1 MRRDERAS
9 TQSDGRAAAF
19 FQSVMIPTLR
29 LTDDVDARVDALRR
43 SRLGFVFVDA
53 SSRAGA
59 AATTREAF
67 ARAKEFFAKPLEE
80 KLTCATTTTTTS
92 GYTRLG
98 AERLDVEASTR
109 GDTKEG
115 FYVGRDGAP
124 WLAGFDEFR
133 VAAEDAYAHMY
144 AVAKDLLPTF
154 ARALGVPDEYFDED
168 FGPGGPGAGGHACV
182 LRLLRYAATPSNV
195 EEGRFACGA
204 HTDYG
209 LFTLLATMDS
219 VPGLQ
224 VYDDDADRWIP
235 VRPPRDDLLVLNVGD
250 LMEFWSDGVFKSTRH
265 RVVTDGDRERY
276 SIPFFVEPNHACVI
290 TPIARASSTTTT
302 TTRTPTTRTPTT
314 TTFGDYLAA
323 KYRATYGDA

>member
-1 MRRDERAS
+1 
-9 TQSDGRAAAF
+9 
-19 FQSVMIPTLR
+19 MIPTLR

-43 SRLGFVFVDA
+43 SQLGFVFVDA

-67 ARAKEFFAKPLEE
+67 ARAREFFAKPLDE
-80 KLTCATTTTTTS
+80 KMTCATSSTS
-92 GYTRLG
+92 SGRGYTRLG

-124 WLAGFDEFR
+124 WPADFDEFR
-133 VAAEDAYAHMY
+133 VAAEDAYDHMY
-144 AVAKDLLPTF
+144 AVARDLLPTF

-168 FGPGGPGAGGHACV
+168 FGPGDGGHACV

-209 LFTLLATMDS
+209 LFTLLAVTDS

-235 VRPPRDDLLVLNVGD
+235 VRPPRDDVLVLNVGD

-290 TPIARASSTTTT
+290 TPIARASSSTT
-302 TTRTPTTRTPTT
+302 TPTT

>member
-9 TQSDGRAAAF
+9 TQSDGRAAEIF
-19 FQSVMIPTLR
+19 HSVMIPTLR

-53 SSRAGA
+53 SSRADA

-67 ARAKEFFAKPLEE
+67 ARAKEFFAKPLDE
-80 KLTCATTTTTTS
+80 KMTCATSSTS
-92 GYTRLG
+92 GRGYTRLG
-98 AERLDVEASTR
+98 AERLDVEATR

-124 WLAGFDEFR
+124 WLADFDEFR
-133 VAAEDAYAHMY
+133 VAAENAYAHMY
-144 AVAKDLLPTF
+144 AVARDLLPTF
-154 ARALGVPDEYFDED
+154 ARALGVPDDYFDEH
-168 FGPGGPGAGGHACV
+168 FGPGAAGHACV

-290 TPIARASSTTTT
+290 TPIARASSSSTTTT
-302 TTRTPTTRTPTT
+302 TTTTTLTT

>member
-9 TQSDGRAAAF
+9 TQSDGRAAEIF
-19 FQSVMIPTLR
+19 FMIPTLR

-53 SSRAGA
+53 SSRADA
-59 AATTREAF
+59 ATTTREAF
-67 ARAKEFFAKPLEE
+67 ARAKEFFARPIDE
-80 KLTCATTTTTTS
+80 KMTCATSSTS
-92 GYTRLG
+92 GRGYTRLG

-124 WLAGFDEFR
+124 WPADFDEFR
-133 VAAEDAYAHMY
+133 VAAENAYAHMY
-144 AVAKDLLPTF
+144 AVARDLLPTF
-154 ARALGVPDEYFDED
+154 GRALGVPDDYFDED
-168 FGPGGPGAGGHACV
+168 FGPGAAGHACV
-182 LRLLRYAATPSNV
+182 LRLLRYAATPSDV

-209 LFTLLATMDS
+209 LFTLLAVTDS

-235 VRPPRDDLLVLNVGD
+235 VRPPRDDLLILNVGD
-250 LMEFWSDGVFKSTRH
+250 LMEFWSAGVFKSTRH

-276 SIPFFVEPNHACVI
+276 SMPFFVEPNHACVI
-290 TPIARASSTTTT
+290 TPIARASSTPAP
-302 TTRTPTTRTPTT
+302 TPTTP

-323 KYRATYGDA
+323 KYRATYGTRDARE

>member
-1 MRRDERAS
+1 M
-9 TQSDGRAAAF
+9 T
-19 FQSVMIPTLR
+19 IPTLR

-67 ARAKEFFAKPLEE
+67 ARAKEFFAKPLDE
-80 KLTCATTTTTTS
+80 KMTCATSTTS
-92 GYTRLG
+92 SGRGYTHLG

-124 WLAGFDEFR
+124 WLADFDEFR
-133 VAAEDAYAHMY
+133 VAAQDAYDHMY
-144 AVAKDLLPTF
+144 AVARDLVPTF
-154 ARALGVPDEYFDED
+154 ARALGVPDDYFDED
-168 FGPGGPGAGGHACV
+168 FGPGDGGHACV
-182 LRLLRYAATPSNV
+182 LRFLRYAATPSDV

-209 LFTLLATMDS
+209 LFTLLAVTDS

-250 LMEFWSDGVFKSTRH
+250 LMELWSDGVFKSTRH

-276 SIPFFVEPNHACVI
+276 SMPFFVEPNHACVI
-290 TPIARASSTTTT
+290 TPIARASLSTTTM
-302 TTRTPTTRTPTT
+302 RTPTTSTST